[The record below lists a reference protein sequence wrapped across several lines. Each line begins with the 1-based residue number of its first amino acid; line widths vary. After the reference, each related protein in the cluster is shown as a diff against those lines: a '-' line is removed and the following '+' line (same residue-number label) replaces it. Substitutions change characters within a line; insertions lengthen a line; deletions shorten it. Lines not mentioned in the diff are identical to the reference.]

1 MTKYGSVELKL
12 LKSSVQNV
20 DKGMPSIMLTAKKRS
35 RIAPLAK
42 KIRSSETALSLSLAR
57 SLSLSIY
64 NISLDGVISQKLQS

>member
-35 RIAPLAK
+35 RIAPRAM

-57 SLSLSIY
+57 SLSIY
-64 NISLDGVISQKLQS
+64 IYIISV